1 MITCF
6 LSTLS
11 ALIIWPGSAY
21 LIFGALGWL
30 GESNRQKVL
39 IYLNKFF
46 LLQTKYAVSFYNRF
60 SFLKFRNMSP
70 FHKNIKNL
78 IINFFLLIIRLILG
92 ILVGVLYLCVGLV
105 IIFYTIKG
113 LSICYQW

>member
-11 ALIIWPGSAY
+11 ALIIWPGSIY
-21 LIFGALGWL
+21 LVFGALGWF
-30 GESNRQKVL
+30 GESNRQKASL
-39 IYLNKFF
+39 YINKYF
-46 LLQTKYAVSFYNRF
+46 LFTAKSAVSFYNRF

-78 IINFFLLIIRLILG
+78 IINFFLMIIRLILG
-92 ILVGVLYLCVGLV
+92 IFVMVLFSFLFVV
-105 IIFYTIKG
+105 IIFFTLKG